1 MPSRCN
7 LFFILF
13 LTSFFIDFYPNLAP
27 TWPQLGPQ
35 IHPKTHPRPILER
48 KSEKNPTKMG
58 PKLITFNQ
66 HEPKDPQSRP
76 RTPPCTSFS
85 LIFDRFLMDF
95 WYYFHCLLLDFS
107 LIFDPI
113 LIDAFMFLI
122 GFWSPTCIIFSSI
135 TRNSNNSSKYFK
147 NVAYDN
153 PLCRMSHRSPKAR
166 LWKDSGTH
174 FVSFLN
180 RRRSPHPTLPNEPPV
195 AEGEGWRCLAA
206 GIFNR

>member
-1 MPSRCN
+1 MLCCGQNWTKKWYRNPFKKSSQIN
-7 LFFILF
+7 TKLGLILHPTWLHFGRF
-13 LTSFFIDFYPNLAP
+13 LEVKMEPNSFQDAFKMQSFFHSFFDIVFYRFLSQLGPNLAP

-95 WYYFHCLLLDFS
+95 WYYFHRS
-107 LIFDPI
+107 LFVFFMVFDPM
-113 LIDAFMFLI
+113 L
-122 GFWSPTCIIFSSI
+122 T
-135 TRNSNNSSKYFK
+135 Y
-147 NVAYDN
+147 
-153 PLCRMSHRSPKAR
+153 
-166 LWKDSGTH
+166 
-174 FVSFLN
+174 
-180 RRRSPHPTLPNEPPV
+180 
-195 AEGEGWRCLAA
+195 AA
-206 GIFNR
+206 CSDL